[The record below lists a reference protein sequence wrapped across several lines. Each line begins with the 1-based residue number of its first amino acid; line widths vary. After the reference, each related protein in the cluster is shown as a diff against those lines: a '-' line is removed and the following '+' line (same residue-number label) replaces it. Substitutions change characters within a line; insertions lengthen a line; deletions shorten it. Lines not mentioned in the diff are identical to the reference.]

1 MFDNPWQ
8 RHEFD
13 TAEALSDLLTEIEV
27 APQAHTAAQPEARG
41 FELPGRI
48 WLGMI
53 SCYALFL
60 ASMIAALGSSGKA
73 MLSIAV
79 SIVYV
84 VVFFAVARIV
94 IGQNPD
100 HGVSPLD
107 RTGFLM
113 THFGPMD
120 RKAVYGQ
127 VLVVPAAIAFFGVA
141 VSVII
146 VLTGIP
152 A

>member
-1 MFDNPWQ
+1 MFDNP
-8 RHEFD
+8 RHRTEFD
-13 TAEALSDLLTEIEV
+13 TAEALADLLPEV
-27 APQAHTAAQPEARG
+27 ELAPEVHTAAQSEARG

-48 WLGMI
+48 WLAMI
-53 SCYALFL
+53 SSYALFL
-60 ASMIAALGSSGKA
+60 ASMIAALGSSGEA

-84 VVFFAVARIV
+84 AVFFGVARIV
-94 IGQNPD
+94 VAQNP
-100 HGVSPLD
+100 GSGASSLD
-107 RTGFLM
+107 RNGFLM

-127 VLVVPAAIAFFGVA
+127 ILVVPAAIAFFGVA
-141 VSVII
+141 VSLII
-146 VLTGIP
+146 MLAGNP

>member
-1 MFDNPWQ
+1 MFDNPRQ
-8 RHEFD
+8 RHEFA
-13 TAEALSDLLTEIEV
+13 TAEALSDLLPEIEP
-27 APQAHTAAQPEARG
+27 APQALIAVQPEAHG

-48 WLGMI
+48 WLWMI

-79 SIVYV
+79 SIVYI

-94 IGQNPD
+94 IAQNPD
-100 HGVSPLD
+100 HAVSPLD
-107 RTGFLM
+107 RNGFLM

-127 VLVVPAAIAFFGVA
+127 ILVVPAAIAFFGVA
-141 VSVII
+141 ISVII
-146 VLTGIP
+146 VLTGKP

>member
-1 MFDNPWQ
+1 MFDNPLERQ
-8 RHEFD
+8 EYE
-13 TAEALSDLLTEIEV
+13 TAQAHVDLLPEIEI
-27 APQAHTAAQPEARG
+27 APWRQSATQPEARG

-48 WLGMI
+48 WLVMI
-53 SCYALFL
+53 FCYAIFL
-60 ASMIAALGSSGKA
+60 ASLTAVLGSSGEA

-84 VVFFAVARIV
+84 VVFFAASRIV
-94 IGQNPD
+94 VSQNSGD
-100 HGVSPLD
+100 ASSPLD
-107 RTGFLM
+107 RDGFLM

-127 VLVVPAAIAFFGVA
+127 ILVVPSAIACFGMA

-146 VLTGIP
+146 SLSGGVS
-152 A
+152 

>member
-1 MFDNPWQ
+1 MFDNPRQ
-8 RHEFD
+8 RQEFD
-13 TAEALSDLLTEIEV
+13 TAEALSDLLPEIKP
-27 APQAHTAAQPEARG
+27 APQAHIAAQPEARG

-94 IGQNPD
+94 IAQNPD
-100 HGVSPLD
+100 RDVSPLD
-107 RTGFLM
+107 RNGFLM

-141 VSVII
+141 VSEII
-146 VLTGIP
+146 VLTGKP

>member
-1 MFDNPWQ
+1 MFDNPRQ
-8 RHEFD
+8 RQEFD
-13 TAEALSDLLTEIEV
+13 TAEALSDLLPEIEL
-27 APQAHTAAQPEARG
+27 APQTHRAAQPEARG

-48 WLGMI
+48 WFGVI

-60 ASMIAALGSSGKA
+60 SSMIFALGSSGKA

-84 VVFFAVARIV
+84 VVFFTVASIV
-94 IGQNPD
+94 IAQNPD
-100 HGVSPLD
+100 KSTSPLD
-107 RTGFLM
+107 RNGFLM

-127 VLVVPAAIAFFGVA
+127 ILIVPATIAFFGVA
-141 VSVII
+141 VSLII
-146 VLTGIP
+146 VLTGNP

>member
-1 MFDNPWQ
+1 MFDNPQ
-8 RHEFD
+8 RRHEFD
-13 TAEALSDLLTEIEV
+13 TAETLADLLPEIEL
-27 APQAHTAAQPEARG
+27 APQTQLVAQPEARG

-48 WLGMI
+48 WLAMI

-60 ASMIAALGSSGKA
+60 ASMIAVLGSSGKA

-84 VVFFAVARIV
+84 VVFFAVGRIIV
-94 IGQNPD
+94 AQNPD
-100 HGVSPLD
+100 SAASPLD
-107 RTGFLM
+107 RNGFLM

-127 VLVVPAAIAFFGVA
+127 ILVVHAAIAFFGLA
-141 VSVII
+141 VSLII
-146 VLTGIP
+146 MLAGNPT
-152 A
+152 